1 MWSFIWHTF
10 FFDPVYNSLVFF
22 IDVVPGGDVGIAII
36 LTTVVVKIVL
46 LPLSIKAVKTQHAMR
61 AIEPELKALKEK
73 YKDKR
78 EEQAKAMMELY
89 RKAGVN
95 PFASIGLVFLQIPII
110 IALYFSV
117 FGIFSIDGETDVLT
131 KSINTEILYAFI
143 PEPTVISEFFLG
155 KFNIAERSL
164 ILAALAG
171 LTQFFHTRLA
181 MPTLPKRKEDA
192 EPNFK
197 DDFAR
202 SMQLQMRYVMP
213 VIIFVFAYSISAAI
227 ALYFTVSNLMSIGQ
241 EFIVKRHKTP
251 LTEQKEAGAKTT
263 PAL

>member
-36 LTTVVVKIVL
+36 LTTVVVKVLL

-89 RKAGVN
+89 RNAGVN

-110 IALYFSV
+110 ISLYFSV
-117 FGIFSIDGETDVLT
+117 FGIFNIDPDTAALT
-131 KSINTEILYAFI
+131 KTINADILYAFI
-143 PEPTVISEFFLG
+143 PEPAVISEFFLG
-155 KFNIAERSL
+155 QFNIAERSI

-171 LTQFFHTRLA
+171 LTQFFHARLA
-181 MPTLPKRKEDA
+181 IPASAPRNKDA
-192 EPNFK
+192 QPNFK

-227 ALYFTVSNLMSIGQ
+227 ALYFTVSNIMSIGQ

-251 LTEQKEAGAKTT
+251 PPTEEKTVADSAT
-263 PAL
+263 AS